1 MTVNDI
7 RRMDA
12 DFLTAQQ
19 TAEVMHMSVDKL
31 RWYARN
37 GQLPFPVQLSG
48 NTMKISRVGF
58 LAWVDGKKPE
68 PEMPSIATELH
79 VMNIW
84 LEAIVRNMA
93 PVSYSRYMEKVREI
107 YGVQDDQNVRGAQVP
122 GEAVG

>member
-58 LAWVDGKKPE
+58 LNWVAGKKDPE
-68 PEMPSIATELH
+68 HYDIATELH

>member
-1 MTVNDI
+1 
-7 RRMDA
+7 
-12 DFLTAQQ
+12 
-19 TAEVMHMSVDKL
+19 MSVDKL

-37 GQLPFPVQLSG
+37 GQLPFPVQPSG

-68 PEMPSIATELH
+68 PETPSIVTELH